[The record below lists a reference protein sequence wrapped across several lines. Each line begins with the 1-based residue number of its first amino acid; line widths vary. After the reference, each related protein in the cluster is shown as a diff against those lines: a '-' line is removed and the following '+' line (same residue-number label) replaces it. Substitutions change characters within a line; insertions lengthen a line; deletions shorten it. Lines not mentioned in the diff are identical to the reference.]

1 MGLFYR
7 PDGSRHCGS
16 GEPDK
21 NGKSC
26 RSLPPKKADETAGAE
41 LSTGRRT
48 GVCGDACASAL
59 SAAKG
64 ADDIDGVDDD
74 AGARVNHDGVAIVVT
89 PLIAVGN
96 GRQCN
101 DDLLRHGA
109 KALLPARRQDLVA
122 VVLFAETGWKVAWAV
137 VVADEVG
144 VVLIAEVALVVV
156 FAIAI
161 AIAIAIAVPVV
172 VSVVA
177 LAATLSVA
185 MALVVAIVAV
195 SMVAAVALRLSVGRR
210 KDEACC
216 YRSEQYCKVSSIQ
229 WGGPF
234 GKTVRRRKLVV
245 SHLVAYRLIATPE
258 PLDA

>member
-1 MGLFYR
+1 M
-7 PDGSRHCGS
+7 P
-16 GEPDK
+16 
-21 NGKSC
+21 
-26 RSLPPKKADETAGAE
+26 
-41 LSTGRRT
+41 TGRT

-59 SAAKG
+59 APAKG
-64 ADDIDGVDDD
+64 ADYIDGVDDD

-96 GRQCN
+96 GWQCN
-101 DDLLRHGA
+101 DDLQRHGA
-109 KALLPARRQDLVA
+109 EALLPARRERLVA
-122 VVLFAETGWKVAWAV
+122 VVLFAETGWKVAWAI

-144 VVLIAEVALVVV
+144 IVLIAEVALVVV

-161 AIAIAIAVPVV
+161 AIAMPVI

-177 LAATLSVA
+177 LAVTLSVA
-185 MALVVAIVAV
+185 MALVVTIVAV

-216 YRSEQYCKVSSIQ
+216 YCSEQYCKVSSIQ

-234 GKTVRRRKLVV
+234 GETVRWSSWWFRIWLP
-245 SHLVAYRLIATPE
+245 IA
-258 PLDA
+258 